1 MLRSV
6 MQRRPQ
12 KRRNVA
18 IWAQGLWAHGVS
30 ASRVSTLF
38 PPSHDSLVS
47 STQYTCLWVGVKGRH
62 TRRTALGSFVDRSDP
77 LIFASIFACRAFV
90 CRPRFVE
97 RFLFRVCACVCVL
110 ASYPSLCGFSLAPYD
125 AHELSFNYVCCSLLD
140 KKMLIFVSVCD
151 IWPHSILNMELATTE
166 GFSLSGQ

>member
-1 MLRSV
+1 

-18 IWAQGLWAHGVS
+18 IWAQGLWAHSVS

-47 STQYTCLWVGVKGRH
+47 STQYTCLGVGVKGKH
-62 TRRTALGSFVDRSDP
+62 TRRTALGSFVDRSD
-77 LIFASIFACRAFV
+77 LSIFVSIFACRAYV
-90 CRPRFVE
+90 CRPRSVE

-125 AHELSFNYVCCSLLD
+125 AHELRRREKNHTDLD
-140 KKMLIFVSVCD
+140 ERQAHTHTHTHTST
-151 IWPHSILNMELATTE
+151 HTGERRRSTE
-166 GFSLSGQ
+166 RGRHT